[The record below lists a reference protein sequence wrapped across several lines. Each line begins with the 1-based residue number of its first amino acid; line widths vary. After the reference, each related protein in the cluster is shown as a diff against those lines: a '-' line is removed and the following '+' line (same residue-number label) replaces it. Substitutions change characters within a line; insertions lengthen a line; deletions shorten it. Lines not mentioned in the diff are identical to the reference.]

1 MEFEEFL
8 YVTHHMISLYLVD
21 AVKPFGT
28 DYVDEILIV
37 KLWGIRLSCKI
48 STTYKYFLYFL

>member
-8 YVTHHMISLYLVD
+8 YVTQLMISLYLVD
-21 AVKPFGT
+21 EVKPLGT

-37 KLWGIRLSCKI
+37 KL
-48 STTYKYFLYFL
+48 

>member
-37 KLWGIRLSCKI
+37 KL
-48 STTYKYFLYFL
+48 

>member
-8 YVTHHMISLYLVD
+8 YVTQLMISLYLVD
-21 AVKPFGT
+21 EVKPLET

-37 KLWGIRLSCKI
+37 KL
-48 STTYKYFLYFL
+48 